1 MFQPHINCSEQL
13 YPSCQML
20 SDKFSQE
27 QSSKYKSQASTKSS
41 ESYHKTQSQKV
52 ALGFTKESSE
62 NNGAC

>member
-1 MFQPHINCSEQL
+1 
-13 YPSCQML
+13 ML